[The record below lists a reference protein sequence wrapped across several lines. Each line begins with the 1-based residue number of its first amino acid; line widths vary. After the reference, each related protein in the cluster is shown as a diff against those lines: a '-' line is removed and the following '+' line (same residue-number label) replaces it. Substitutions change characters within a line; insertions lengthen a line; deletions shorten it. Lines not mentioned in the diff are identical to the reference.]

1 MKISEIRRKD
11 VNSCAFLIKL
21 LESAKYEID
30 GSAVKDMH
38 DTYQWVHELS
48 VAFADGWN
56 LENMPKAEPAKGVS
70 APRNVKV
77 KNPGGGSI

>member
-30 GSAVKDMH
+30 GSSVKDMH

-48 VAFADGWN
+48 VA
-56 LENMPKAEPAKGVS
+56 
-70 APRNVKV
+70 
-77 KNPGGGSI
+77 